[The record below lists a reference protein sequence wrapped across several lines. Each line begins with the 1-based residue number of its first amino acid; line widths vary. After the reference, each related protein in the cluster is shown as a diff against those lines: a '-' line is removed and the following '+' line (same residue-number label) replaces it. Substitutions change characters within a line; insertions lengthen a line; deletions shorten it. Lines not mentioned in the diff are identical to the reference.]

1 MQGNSPFHAFPNCI
15 VQSLGARL
23 CILLSYSANLRY
35 YSTDSSI
42 SSRFTTSSESIFE
55 SMYLTVCTFWSK
67 FVYMLL
73 HPQYTSHLCI
83 FAQGYIHIPH
93 LWLTSKHMLTQF
105 QRPCKVSIS
114 HQDWDGYGVKVD
126 DYGLP
131 EVRNAYQSRSLQS
144 SQIYIYIYMYWL
156 HYIYII
162 FICIY
167 GICTY
172 IFGNNWLI
180 SRWSGGKLD
189 SDS

>member
-42 SSRFTTSSESIFE
+42 SSRFTTSSES
-55 SMYLTVCTFWSK
+55 MYLTVCTFWYK

-144 SQIYIYIYMYWL
+144 SQIYIYIYICIDCII
-156 HYIYII
+156 YIYYIHMYI
-162 FICIY
+162 WHMYIY
-167 GICTY
+167 
-172 IFGNNWLI
+172 FWKQLI
-180 SRWSGGKLD
+180 DR
-189 SDS
+189 